1 MKMSHNTILI
11 TGGTSGIGLELA
23 TQFVSLGNTV
33 IVTGRDRDKLE
44 RVKAKIEGIHV
55 FQSDVCDPK
64 AIQTLFR
71 AVTEGFPT
79 LNVLINNAG
88 IMRRIDLLD
97 RCEETGDIEREIET
111 NLLGPVRM
119 TEQFLPHL
127 RLQGTAAIVNVSSGL
142 AFVPFPAFPIY
153 CAAKA
158 GLHSFTQSLRVQLR
172 GTKVRVFEL
181 APPMTC
187 TPLLAAD
194 FHLADMPAMHAMDV
208 RVMVRQAMDGLRK
221 DRLEIRPGRSNLLKL
236 MSRIAPQF
244 ILNRLSKPAEKVLA
258 GAASP

>member
-1 MKMSHNTILI
+1 MNMSANTILI

-23 TQFVSLGNTV
+23 TQFLSLGNTV
-33 IVTGRDRDKLE
+33 IVTGRDPGKLE
-44 RVKAKIEGIHV
+44 RVQAKLEGIHA
-55 FQSDVCDPK
+55 FQSDACDPK
-64 AIQTLFR
+64 AIQTLFH
-71 AVTEGFPT
+71 AVTERFPT

-88 IMRRIDLLD
+88 IMRKIDLLGWRED
-97 RCEETGDIEREIET
+97 TGDIEREIET
-111 NLLGPVRM
+111 NLAAPVRM

-127 RLQGTAAIVNVSSGL
+127 RLQETAAIVNVSSGL

-172 GTKVRVFEL
+172 GTKVKVFEL
-181 APPMTC
+181 APPMTR

-194 FHLADMPAMHAMDV
+194 FHLADIPAMHAMDV
-208 RVMVRQAMDGLRK
+208 RAMVRQAMDGLRR

-244 ILNRLSKPAEKVLA
+244 VLNRLSKPAEKVLA
-258 GAASP
+258 GSASP